1 MTSTSRLLVRAATFL
16 AVLLSLVAPT
26 ALLAQGILYWDPTGS
41 QTTTTGGTGTWNT
54 SSALYTGTGSTTVT
68 WVTGTG
74 GTVAAYNNLYFGG
87 AGQGASPYVV
97 TTNLTSTLSNNNTLS
112 LFFQGNYTFTRAS
125 SATTTANLGGS
136 GSAGTLTLSVD
147 SGKTLQLVAGT
158 DTGSTNRIVLTS
170 AANGSAATSVLL
182 TGSGNIELGKNVDVT
197 VTSANGQ
204 IRIGE
209 ANKATAVTALADSSF
224 VAGRLSVATG
234 SLTVNGGNVSLSGA
248 NSARGNS
255 ALFIGSVGTAA
266 AGFAAATVNL
276 DSGAISALPGTGAN
290 GSTYGQGK
298 HGIVFAI
305 DPTVLT
311 TNAASSS
318 TGLVGGTFNLN
329 GGTLTTTDILANPY
343 ATTDVT
349 AKFVFN
355 GGTLVVSSAATQ
367 AHLDSFMTGFK
378 DTAANHI
385 SIASGG
391 ATINTGSINTGTT
404 DGIATID
411 SVIRG
416 SGDLTK
422 TGANTLKLSAANT
435 YTGRTVISGGT
446 LALGTTGTL
455 ASSEISIANGANF
468 DVSARTG
475 GFRLATGQNLEVAG
489 TGLFTGTLG
498 VGSDSTAETIT
509 LSDNLNL
516 ASGAGLLFDLGA
528 TGDQLAVTGNVS
540 AAGNVSVHLNFLA
553 GFTTGTYTLM
563 SAALIT
569 DPGLFVLDEGGLLEG
584 YNYNLL
590 TSGSSLQL
598 AVTAIPEPATY
609 ALLAGVLTLGLAV
622 WRRRARR

>member
-1 MTSTSRLLVRAATFL
+1 MHHPKSLLR
-16 AVLLSLVAPT
+16 VAGQT
-26 ALLAQGILYWDPTGS
+26 AALLLFTTCALAQNTLYYDPGTTN
-41 QTTTTGGTGTWNT
+41 TTTAGGTGGSGGSVW
-54 SSALYTGTGSTTVT
+54 YTGTGVDRIT
-68 WVTGTG
+68 WGTG
-74 GTVAAYNNLYFGG
+74 NGTTTNYWIFYYGG
-87 AGQGASPYVV
+87 AGQIAPY
-97 TTNLTSTLSNNNTLS
+97 TYTTSLTNLTLPAGASNDLRTMY
-112 LFFQGNYTFTRAS
+112 FYFQGDYTYTKS
-125 SATTTANLGGS
+125 SAQTNTSTIGGTGSYNYLNLN
-136 GSAGTLTLSVD
+136 VD
-147 SGKTLQLVAGT
+147 AGKTVNYVAGT
-158 DTGSTNRIVLTS
+158 DTGGTNRIAL
-170 AANGSAATSVLL
+170 AGGANN
-182 TGSGNIELGKNVDVT
+182 SGTPSILMSGGGTIRLGQNVDVLPSS
-197 VTSANGQ
+197 VNGHL
-204 IRIGE
+204 RIGE
-209 ANKATAVTALADSSF
+209 ANKNTTVDAL
-224 VAGRLSVATG
+224 TG
-234 SLTVNGGNVSLSGA
+234 SAITGSRLMVANGTLNVDGSVISLTNA
-248 NSARGNS
+248 NSSRANS
-255 ALFIGSVGTAA
+255 ALFIGANGTAA
-266 AGFAAATVNL
+266 AGFTSAVVNL
-276 DSGAISALPGTGAN
+276 NSGSITALPGTGAN
-290 GSTYGQGK
+290 GGTYGQGK
-298 HGIVFAI
+298 HGVVFGI
-305 DPTVLT
+305 DPGVLT

-355 GGTLVVSSAATQ
+355 GGTLVVSAAATQ
-367 AHLDSFMTGFK
+367 DHLNGFMTGFK

-435 YTGRTVISGGT
+435 YTGRTIISSGT
-446 LALGTTGTL
+446 LALGTAGGL
-455 ASSEISIANGANF
+455 ASSEIAIADGANF

-475 GFRLATGQNLEVAG
+475 GFRLATGQNLEVTG

-498 VGSDSTAETIT
+498 VGSDTTAETIT

-563 SAALIT
+563 SAALIS

-598 AVTAIPEPATY
+598 AVTAIPEPSTY
-609 ALLAGVLTLGLAV
+609 ALLAGVLTLGLAA